1 MPTARNGNQ
10 LSANEW
16 RDGIAFR
23 LGSEPK
29 GLQPRCDGCGDRFDV
44 DHALKC
50 KKGGLIIRRHNDV
63 CKELQQLSEM
73 NWPGTI
79 LEPVIR
85 HGNPS
90 LPEGHPE
97 RDGLIGD
104 LLVRGGVHTSH
115 PANPDIRNVRIRTFL
130 YPFLDPKCPHECPD
144 SHT

>member
-1 MPTARNGNQ
+1 MAMRTARNGNQ

-97 RDGLIGD
+97 RDGRIGD
-104 LLVRGGVHTSH
+104 LLVRGGVHTSQTDAIIDVQVIH
-115 PANPDIRNVRIRTFL
+115 AA
-130 YPFLDPKCPHECPD
+130 
-144 SHT
+144 